1 MCQTRSES
9 QIVGFLMH
17 RLIWFNIKGAGEA
30 NFDALEANPYQT
42 KKQRREAEVKMLL
55 DKIPAEMINIDSGI
69 IGQVDK
75 KTLEEKAEEKLKFN
89 RHMVIYV
96 VFIKVVIKL
105 SFASSNHF

>member
-1 MCQTRSES
+1 MSVL
-9 QIVGFLMH
+9 VGNPEDKFS
-17 RLIWFNIKGAGEA
+17 RDEATIISFSGAGEA

-69 IGQVDK
+69 IGRVDK

-89 RHMVIYV
+89 RHMVM
-96 VFIKVVIKL
+96 VFIKVAFVITAQFK
-105 SFASSNHF
+105 SNT